1 MPGPGELRVRL
12 RWSGVRP
19 DCSTPPQPGQSMFQ
33 DRSNSPARAACRKP
47 PMVASS
53 AGRVQPSA
61 APFSSGPITLSR
73 ELATAASFKGKK
85 ITIAIPTDFPP
96 YGFVGTDLKPQG
108 LDIEMANYIAGK
120 LGVKVEFTPVNDY
133 AAAVE
138 ALFKVNV
145 TKVNTI
151 NVKGKTK
158 RFRGIIGK
166 RADVKKAIVTL
177 AEGQS
182 IDITTGL

>member
-1 MPGPGELRVRL
+1 MSNYDVILSPVITEKATLLSEQNKVVFRVA
-12 RWSGVRP
+12 G
-19 DCSTPPQPGQSMFQ
+19 D
-33 DRSNSPARAACRKP
+33 
-47 PMVASS
+47 ASKDE
-53 AGRVQPSA
+53 
-61 APFSSGPITLSR
+61 I
-73 ELATAASFKGKK
+73 
-85 ITIAIPTDFPP
+85 
-96 YGFVGTDLKPQG
+96 
-108 LDIEMANYIAGK
+108 
-120 LGVKVEFTPVNDY
+120 

-158 RFRGIIGK
+158 RFRGIMG
-166 RADVKKAIVTL
+166 RRSDVKKAIVTL